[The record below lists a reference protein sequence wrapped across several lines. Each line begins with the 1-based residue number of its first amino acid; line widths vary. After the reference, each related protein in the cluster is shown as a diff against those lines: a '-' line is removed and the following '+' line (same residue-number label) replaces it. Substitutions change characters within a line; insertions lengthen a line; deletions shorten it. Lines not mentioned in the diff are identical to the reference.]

1 MPSYVTVKTKFNAV
15 FNKNLLVK
23 QLVRDVVSAVTP
35 ILQHTHLFATYHVTR
50 LLEAGQDVGCLDQT
64 FYNRCTAAVTSPT
77 DGSFPFDHEG
87 LADPKHHKHN
97 TDDGQQF
104 SDLTASLIDYNAI
117 LPDGHQKL
125 DRPAE
130 LKDVS
135 MVAIITEQQQCK
147 F

>member
-1 MPSYVTVKTKFNAV
+1 MPGPD
-15 FNKNLLVK
+15 LL
-23 QLVRDVVSAVTP
+23 QQMHRSSN
-35 ILQHTHLFATYHVTR
+35 QS
-50 LLEAGQDVGCLDQT
+50 
-64 FYNRCTAAVTSPT
+64 NRRI
-77 DGSFPFDHEG
+77 FPFDHEG

-117 LPDGHQKL
+117 LPDGHQQL